1 MRLLFR
7 TIAVATA
14 VLALAGC
21 GTGRPDR
28 PDPAHPG
35 AYIIQIGD
43 QLAVDFVYQNRSL
56 STSVTNLVDK
66 DGAFALLYDQK
77 KPVAGRS
84 ITDVNAAL
92 GPAYGE
98 PPPYCPSIRG
108 NPTPLRRPG
117 QEVTGN
123 PQS

>member
-77 KPVAGRS
+77 IPVAGRS

-92 GPAYGE
+92 SPASGD
-98 PPPYCPSIRG
+98 PSRPVSIS
-108 NPTPLRRPG
+108 LRFVAPAKK
-117 QEVTGN
+117 
-123 PQS
+123 